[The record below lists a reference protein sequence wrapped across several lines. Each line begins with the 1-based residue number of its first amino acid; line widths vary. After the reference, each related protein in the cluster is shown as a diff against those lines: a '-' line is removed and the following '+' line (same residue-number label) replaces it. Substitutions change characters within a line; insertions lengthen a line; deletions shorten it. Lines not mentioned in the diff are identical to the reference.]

1 MSDAGCLQVADCDG
15 VARASGRR
23 TAYWRKLGV
32 EGNRSGH
39 NRGDEARRQI
49 QDRNWATPNGA
60 VELLKDLGKG
70 AGLSAGSRAMLMKWM
85 SESVPGAKRLKGLL
99 PAGTVVAHKTGTSG
113 TREGMT
119 RATNDI
125 GIVTL
130 PDGRY
135 LAVAVFIA
143 DSRATEDVRDGVIA
157 ESAKNDL

>member
-1 MSDAGCLQVADCDG
+1 
-15 VARASGRR
+15 
-23 TAYWRKLGV
+23 
-32 EGNRSGH
+32 
-39 NRGDEARRQI
+39 
-49 QDRNWATPNGA
+49 
-60 VELLKDLGKG
+60 
-70 AGLSAGSRAMLMKWM
+70 MLMKWM